1 MSPRG
6 KVPHL
11 AHALSCPLPTRPQV
25 NESVP
30 KIINSYGRTTFWSD
44 AKSLERGA
52 KQLQTLVTQQ
62 AQADGN
68 RDYLETHQEPKRS
81 GEELLDAIQDEASAA
96 ERGYKPKY
104 VSTSPSL
111 SLSLF

>member
-1 MSPRG
+1 MRSP
-6 KVPHL
+6 
-11 AHALSCPLPTRPQV
+11 ALSCPLLPLNTLPLRLASSPLAPRVPQV

-30 KIINSYGRTTFWSD
+30 KIINSYGRATFWSD

-104 VSTSPSL
+104 VSQ
-111 SLSLF
+111 F